1 MLAASRRPTIS
12 SRPLGVRRAFL
23 CTVALSPGKETD
35 VSQHQLP
42 PTSGREQ
49 PSENSHLGAVPAAT
63 WVRDARRCLTEHAA
77 RRPAALDGEP
87 AALVSAGNA
96 PYISRWAGQP

>member
-49 PSENSHLGAVPAAT
+49 PSENSHLGG
-63 WVRDARRCLTEHAA
+63 ARLRFAGGGGGRGALRRRA
-77 RRPAALDGEP
+77 RAGAELGGRGDDLGGGGEALAAALGEQ
-87 AALVSAGNA
+87 A
-96 PYISRWAGQP
+96 